1 MASSLRKPEA
11 LSFEA
16 NVQKKIENIFL
27 KYDIYVRAAHP
38 QANNVTK
45 VGILLNLAGS
55 GAI

>member
-45 VGILLNLAGS
+45 VGIL
-55 GAI
+55 